1 MPRPKR
7 ARRAP
12 PAPVVPPAPEEKSSP
27 APASGS
33 DIYSHSDREHS
44 VIRKELAKED
54 GGGSSRPVGRAS
66 ARLSRGASL
75 RQKQAVEESAHARD
89 EAMSRLEDELD
100 TTSSKAKTE
109 SEQRQKSDSSLEL
122 ELGRKTR
129 ATPVQHRRDTTG
141 LDLDD
146 EMFEGLDTTIGDD
159 DDDAAAPRSDISTFS
174 VTSTFSVSHF
184 RRRGRA
190 PSISINRDDAPIRP
204 SSRGV
209 GSTPGISSTF
219 NIGLFKRRQ
228 REPSI
233 LGTAQKERAQRP
245 IELSSGPDSDDDEAD
260 EGFDPEAESTPLQ
273 NRRRTQPLAA
283 ELESESQQVLAPD
296 SQPAQTDAA
305 PPSSTASRKRKS
317 TESHAE
323 TDRPGKASRTEPEPE
338 PEPESEPVPGLGG
351 DDSDSELSDL
361 PSPVLTPTRPSAF
374 PRPTTPNRDDI
385 MAPPESSDSEGSD
398 GVWPD
403 IHTLA
408 KQRRRRASP
417 VTPTRDGIV
426 SDASS
431 PPSLTHSPN
440 FPATR
445 NKSRQ
450 KKHAKPA
457 AVTTADLT
465 GLLPRRRHKKA
476 RDPYSVND
484 TEEEEEEVDTSNLAE
499 HDDELSYV
507 DSRTRSRRAKA
518 APHDRGTGN
527 RPAPRGAKASASA
540 EKPRTTTRSS
550 TRTYSRRLSDK
561 ENEAEEETAGA
572 EAEAGAE
579 GDSFAPVADD
589 VLESQDSSDPARSAD
604 ELKKAARKF
613 KEVDRWELEFEEV
626 TEDSSPNRDAR

>member
-12 PAPVVPPAPEEKSSP
+12 PAPVAVAAPEEKSSP

-44 VIRKELAKED
+44 VIRKELEEED
-54 GGGSSRPVGRAS
+54 GGRSSRLAGRAS
-66 ARLSRGASL
+66 ARLSRSASL
-75 RQKQAVEESAHARD
+75 RQKQALEESAHARD
-89 EAMSRLEDELD
+89 EAMSRLEDELGM
-100 TTSSKAKTE
+100 SYSKEKTE
-109 SEQRQKSDSSLEL
+109 GDQRQKSDSSLEL
-122 ELGRKTR
+122 ELSRKTR
-129 ATPVQHRRDTTG
+129 ETPVQNRRDTTG
-141 LDLDD
+141 LDLDE
-146 EMFEGLDTTIGDD
+146 EMFEGLDTTLGD

-245 IELSSGPDSDDDEAD
+245 IELSSGSDSDDEAD
-260 EGFDPEAESTPLQ
+260 DGFDPEAESTPLQ
-273 NRRRTQPLAA
+273 KRRKTQPLAA
-283 ELESESQQVLAPD
+283 EPESESQQILAPD
-296 SQPAQTDAA
+296 SQPGQKDVA
-305 PPSSTASRKRKS
+305 PPSSTTTRKRKS
-317 TESHAE
+317 TESYAE
-323 TDRPGKASRTEPEPE
+323 SDRPGKASRTEPEHEPE
-338 PEPESEPVPGLGG
+338 PEPVPDLGDG
-351 DDSDSELSDL
+351 DSDSELSDL
-361 PSPVLTPTRPSAF
+361 PSPVLTPTRPSMF
-374 PRPTTPNRDDI
+374 PQPTTPNRDEI
-385 MAPPESSDSEGSD
+385 MAPPESSGSEGSE
-398 GVWPD
+398 GIWPD

-417 VTPTRDGIV
+417 VTPTRDGNV

-450 KKHAKPA
+450 KKQGKSPK
-457 AVTTADLT
+457 VTTADLT

-484 TEEEEEEVDTSNLAE
+484 TDEEEVDASNLAE

-518 APHDRGTGN
+518 APRDLGTAN
-527 RPAPRGAKASASA
+527 RPASRGAKAAASA
-540 EKPRTTTRSS
+540 ERPRAATRSS

-561 ENEAEEETAGA
+561 DNEAEEETT
-572 EAEAGAE
+572 EAGAE
-579 GDSFAPVADD
+579 GDSFAPVPED
-589 VLESQDSSDPARSAD
+589 VPESQDSSDPTRSAD

-626 TEDSSPNRDAR
+626 TEGSSPNRDAR

>member
-12 PAPVVPPAPEEKSSP
+12 PAPVAVAPEEKSSP

-44 VIRKELAKED
+44 VIRKELEKED
-54 GGGSSRPVGRAS
+54 GPGPSRLTGGAS
-66 ARLSRGASL
+66 ARPSRSSSL
-75 RQKQAVEESAHARD
+75 RQRKALEKSARARD

-100 TTSSKAKTE
+100 TTSSKAKTL
-109 SEQRQKSDSSLEL
+109 SEQRQKSDSSVEL

-129 ATPVQHRRDTTG
+129 STPVQHRRDTTG

-146 EMFEGLDTTIGDD
+146 DMFEGLDTTIGDD
-159 DDDAAAPRSDISTFS
+159 DDAAAPPSAPRSD
-174 VTSTFSVSHF
+174 TSTFSVSHF
-184 RRRGRA
+184 KRRGRA
-190 PSISINRDDAPIRP
+190 PSISINKDDAPIRP

-209 GSTPGISSTF
+209 GGTPGISSTF

-245 IELSSGPDSDDDEAD
+245 IELSSGPDSDDE
-260 EGFDPEAESTPLQ
+260 EGNGFEPEAESTPLQ
-273 NRRRTQPLAA
+273 NRRKTQPPPAT
-283 ELESESQQVLAPD
+283 EPESESQQVLAPD
-296 SQPAQTDAA
+296 SQPAQKEAGLT
-305 PPSSTASRKRKS
+305 SSTRSRKRKS
-317 TESHAE
+317 VESHEEAE
-323 TDRPGKASRTEPEPE
+323 RPGKASRTEPEPE
-338 PEPESEPVPGLGG
+338 SVPELG
-351 DDSDSELSDL
+351 DDNSDSELSEL
-361 PSPVLTPTRPSAF
+361 PSPVLTPTRPSAL
-374 PRPTTPNRDDI
+374 PRPTTPNRDEI
-385 MAPPESSDSEGSD
+385 MAPPESSDSEDSEEL
-398 GVWPD
+398 WPD
-403 IHTLA
+403 IRTLA

-417 VTPTRDGIV
+417 VTPTRDGNV

-450 KKHAKPA
+450 KKQAKSPK
-457 AVTTADLT
+457 VTTADLT

-476 RDPYSVND
+476 RDPYSVDD
-484 TEEEEEEVDTSNLAE
+484 TEEGEIDASNLAE
-499 HDDELSYV
+499 HDDELSESGNFPWWQGSCV
-507 DSRTRSRRAKA
+507 GRKCQGGDAFCDAHLQPPSVGQGE
-518 APHDRGTGN
+518 RGED
-527 RPAPRGAKASASA
+527 A
-540 EKPRTTTRSS
+540 
-550 TRTYSRRLSDK
+550 
-561 ENEAEEETAGA
+561 A
-572 EAEAGAE
+572 EAEVEAE
-579 GDSFAPVADD
+579 AEPEVDGDSFAPIQDD
-589 VLESQDSSDPARSAD
+589 VFESQDSSDPIRSAD